1 MKEVGRLEQ
10 IFPYA
15 NVAAGVSVLVVGFIF
30 HWVGQLISVLN
41 WDLATRIGLQE
52 EKLLPEYKVYEHAIA
67 VADVALGWIYGLA
80 GLGLVL
86 GASWGYKL
94 AWFPG
99 VVLVYHSISYWFWT
113 GSRRRAGNKLVS
125 DSVRIGWT
133 AANLLTGA
141 LAILVAWNA
150 F

>member
-1 MKEVGRLEQ
+1 MNQV
-10 IFPYA
+10 FPYA
-15 NVAAGVSVLVVGFIF
+15 NVVAGVLVLVVGFIF
-30 HWVGQLISVLN
+30 HWIGQLISVLN

-52 EKLLPEYKVYEHAIA
+52 EALPPEYKVYEHAIA

-86 GASWGYKL
+86 GAQWGYKL
-94 AWFPG
+94 AWVPG

-113 GSRRRAGNKLVS
+113 GNRRKAGHKLVA
-125 DSVRIGWT
+125 DSMRIGWPV
-133 AANLLTGA
+133 ANFVAGA

-150 F
+150 Y